1 MAIFMTRALCCPGLL
16 AVEPRLL
23 TRAVQREL
31 LLQLHHALAPI
42 VFALALA
49 AFFGCGIRRY
59 EDRLTALAERALP
72 GSLVAAVDEK
82 RDHKA

>member
-49 AFFGCGIRRY
+49 AFFGCGYLIRRY

-72 GSLVAAVDEK
+72 GSLMAAVDEK
-82 RDHKA
+82 RP